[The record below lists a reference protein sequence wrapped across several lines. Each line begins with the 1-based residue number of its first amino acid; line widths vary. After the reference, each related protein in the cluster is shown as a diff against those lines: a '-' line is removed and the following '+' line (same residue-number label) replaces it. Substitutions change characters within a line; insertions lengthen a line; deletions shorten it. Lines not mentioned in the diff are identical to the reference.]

1 MTEEQKPLEA
11 LSKAIEAAGSPTE
24 LARAVGVTP
33 QNIFNW
39 KRRGIPPEKVPAVVR
54 ACGGVVQGY
63 ELRPDLPDLFPAPN
77 KAA

>member
-11 LSKAIEAAGSPTE
+11 LSRAIKAAGSPTE
-24 LARAVGVTP
+24 LARRVGVTP

-39 KRRGIPPEKVPAVVR
+39 KRRGIPPEKVPAIVR
-54 ACGGVVQGY
+54 ACGGVVQAY
-63 ELRPDLPDLFPAPN
+63 ELRPDLPDLFPVPN